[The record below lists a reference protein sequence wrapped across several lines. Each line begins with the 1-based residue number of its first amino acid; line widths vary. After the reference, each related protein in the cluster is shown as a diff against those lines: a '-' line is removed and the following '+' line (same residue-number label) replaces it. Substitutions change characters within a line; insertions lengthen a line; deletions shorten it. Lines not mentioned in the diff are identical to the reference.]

1 MLDERTTTFSWE
13 DDAAVKPKTEEA
25 LALVK
30 HWSSGSPSITKT
42 PPRARPIA
50 AKKAATCTCAAGLTT
65 LARRSKPTSPAST
78 GLSAS
83 TNGTRSPPPLP
94 LKRSKRTASTYG
106 RKRVID
112 DPEPEPDDDPEP
124 EPDDDPE
131 PDDNDPELNDD
142 VVRLLRTHDHYYGV
156 GHVHQFRISL
166 GKTLCGRKL
175 EVCPGDLAWRTAE
188 DINCK
193 TCLNALKR
201 REQP

>member
-1 MLDERTTTFSWE
+1 VRRAYDAREEIEAHFAGKHGTFSADEWDAITAAAAAEVEE
-13 DDAAVKPKTEEA
+13 DGVDV
-25 LALVK
+25 
-30 HWSSGSPSITKT
+30 W
-42 PPRARPIA
+42 
-50 AKKAATCTCAAGLTT
+50 AK
-65 LARRSKPTSPAST
+65 
-78 GLSAS
+78 
-83 TNGTRSPPPLP
+83 
-94 LKRSKRTASTYG
+94 
-106 RKRVID
+106 VID

-131 PDDNDPELNDD
+131 PDDKDPELNDD
-142 VVRLLRTHDHYYGV
+142 VVRLLRSHNHYYGV

-201 REQP
+201 RERP